1 MLCAMNK
8 LSLIQEEGEE
18 EEEVEEEEEEE
29 EIETPN
35 TPETHGGMRRRGN
48 VSADNDGN
56 TGMSDPPPPHPPP

>member
-8 LSLIQEEGEE
+8 LSLIQEEG
-18 EEEVEEEEEEE
+18 EEEEE